1 MKFAVGAA
9 TDPTARPVTPGWR
22 RWLTGGRDRWVGTL
36 IAGAFAAAMLMP
48 DPGPLAALRLATFDA
63 YQTWLPRER
72 RSAPAV
78 IIAVDDASLARIGQ
92 WPWPRSIVARLIER
106 VAARQ
111 PAAIGVDIIFAEPDR
126 LSPERIADELH
137 ARNPAV
143 ADHLSKMQ
151 PNDAILAD
159 AIKRA
164 PVVLGIAGINAVT
177 AEGAPFAPARSVG
190 PPAPLHRFTGAL
202 RSLPGIDRAAAGH
215 GLLNAEPERGIVRRL
230 PLVASIGNY
239 PVLTLVLES
248 LRVAAGEPLFTLKS
262 AARGLTQIAIAD
274 LEVPTQAD
282 GSLWIHYTKHDP
294 ARYVSAADV
303 LEGRDDPALIERKI
317 ALLGVTGVGLLDQQ
331 TTARGE
337 RMPGIEIHAQA
348 IENIFDGALL
358 SRPVWAR
365 AVETLAFA
373 LAAALVVFG
382 VPRIPLRRSP
392 VIARQSQP
400 VSERRHLRRFLPRR
414 SSAVPHQRQRV
425 SERRRHRRI
434 LPRRPLFI
442 PLAWSAVL
450 AAAGV
455 GAYFWGRL
463 LFDPATPIAGITV
476 LYGIMLSASL
486 VATELQRRALAA
498 RIAADRE
505 AAARVAGELEAAR
518 RIQMGM
524 LPTPEAVLK
533 QDRRVGIFARMYPA
547 LEVGGDL
554 YDFFLLPDDK
564 LFVIAGDVSGKGLPA
579 AMFMAV
585 SKALAK
591 SYALRTT
598 GGLDI
603 LMTVFNAEIS
613 RENPE
618 QLFVTA
624 IALVIDL
631 RTGEL
636 EYCNAGHE
644 PPLLARSS
652 GEILSINEGGGPPLC
667 VMEDFPYEHARITL
681 QPGDRLVLMSDGIT
695 EAMNR
700 GGELYGRERLQTL
713 LEAPHARGAD
723 AATLGNEILAAV
735 TAFEAG
741 ADPADDKTLLLI
753 SWRGAATS

>member
-1 MKFAVGAA
+1 MSAA
-9 TDPTARPVTPGWR
+9 TDPTTRPVTPAWR
-22 RWLTGGRDRWVGTL
+22 RWLARGRGRWLGTL
-36 IAGAFAAAMLMP
+36 IAGAFAAAMLLP
-48 DPGPLAALRLATFDA
+48 EPGPLAVLRLATFDA

-72 RSAPAV
+72 SSAPAV

-92 WPWPRSIVARLIER
+92 WPWPRSTVARLIER
-106 VAARQ
+106 VTARQ

-126 LSPERIADELH
+126 LSPERIASELR

-143 ADHLSKMQ
+143 AAHLSKMQ
-151 PNDAILAD
+151 PNDAILAE
-159 AIKRA
+159 AIKHA
-164 PVVLGIAGINAVT
+164 PLVLGIAGIDEVT
-177 AEGAPFAPARSVG
+177 AEGAPFAPARIVG
-190 PPAPLHRFTGAL
+190 PPAPLHRYAGAL

-215 GLLNAEPERGIVRRL
+215 ALLNAEPERGIVRRM
-230 PLVASIGNY
+230 PMIASVGDY
-239 PVLTLVLES
+239 PVLTLALET
-248 LRVAAGEPLFTLKS
+248 LRVATGESLFTLKS
-262 AARGLTQIAIAD
+262 DARGFTQVAIGD
-274 LEVPTQAD
+274 LDVPVQAD
-282 GSLWIHYTKHDP
+282 GSVWIHYTPHDA

-337 RMPGIEIHAQA
+337 RMVGIEIHAQV

-358 SRPVWAR
+358 SRPAWAR
-365 AVETLAFA
+365 PVETLVFA
-373 LAAALVVFG
+373 LAAMLVVFG
-382 VPRIPLRRSP
+382 MPRIRLRRSKSVP
-392 VIARQSQP
+392 LRSQATT
-400 VSERRHLRRFLPRR
+400 ERRNRSRNLPRP
-414 SSAVPHQRQRV
+414 S
-425 SERRRHRRI
+425 
-434 LPRRPLFI
+434 LFI
-442 PLAWSAVL
+442 PLAWSVVL

-455 GAYFWGRL
+455 GAYYWGRL
-463 LFDPATPIAGITV
+463 LFDPATPLAGIIV
-476 LYGIMLSASL
+476 LYGVMLSATL
-486 VATELQRRALAA
+486 VATDLQRRALAA
-498 RIAADRE
+498 RLAADRE

-524 LPTPEAVLK
+524 LPKPEVVLE
-533 QDRRVGIFARMYPA
+533 QERRVGIFAHMRPA

-591 SYALRTT
+591 SYALRTS
-598 GGLDI
+598 GGLDL

-618 QLFVTA
+618 QLFVTVF
-624 IALVIDL
+624 ALVIDL

-652 GEILSINEGGGPPLC
+652 GEFIVLNDGGGPPLC
-667 VMEDFPYEHARITL
+667 VMEDFPYEHARVVL
-681 QPGDRLVLMSDGIT
+681 EPGDRLVLMSDGIT
-695 EAMNR
+695 EAMNP
-700 GGELYGRERLQTL
+700 GGELYGRDRLTTL
-713 LEAPHARGAD
+713 LEAHGDRNAD
-723 AATLGNEILAAV
+723 AAVLGNQILADV

-741 ADPADDKTLLLI
+741 ADPADDKTLLII
-753 SWRGAATS
+753 SWRGAVSAR

>member
-1 MKFAVGAA
+1 MGAVA
-9 TDPTARPVTPGWR
+9 DPTTRPVTPGWR
-22 RWLTGGRDRWVGTL
+22 RWLAGGRDRWFGTL
-36 IAGAFAAAMLMP
+36 IAGAFAAAMLLP

-92 WPWPRSIVARLIER
+92 WPWPRDTVARLIAR
-106 VAARQ
+106 VAARN
-111 PAAIGVDIIFAEPDR
+111 PASIGVDIIFAEPDR
-126 LSPERIADELH
+126 LSPERIADALH
-137 ARNPAV
+137 ARDPAV
-143 ADHLSKMQ
+143 ADRLSQMQ
-151 PNDAILAD
+151 SNDAILAE

-164 PVVLGIAGINAVT
+164 PVVLGIAGIDEVT
-177 AEGAPFAPARSVG
+177 AEGAPFAPARIVG
-190 PPAPLHRFTGAL
+190 PPAPLHRYAGAL

-230 PLVASIGNY
+230 PLVASIGDY
-239 PVLTLVLES
+239 PVFTLALES
-248 LRVAAGEPLFTLKS
+248 LRVATGEPLFTLKS
-262 AARGLTQIAIAD
+262 DARGLTHVAIGD
-274 LEVPTQAD
+274 FDVPVQAD
-282 GSLWIHYTKHDP
+282 GSLWLHFTPHDP
-294 ARYVSAADV
+294 TRYVSAADV
-303 LEGRDDPALIERKI
+303 LEGREDPALIERKI

-337 RMPGIEIHAQA
+337 RMLGVEIHAQV
-348 IENIFDGALL
+348 IENIFDGPLL
-358 SRPVWAR
+358 SRPAWAR
-365 AVETLAFA
+365 PAETLAFA

-382 VPRIPLRRSP
+382 VPRIPPRRP
-392 VIARQSQP
+392 LFTPRRQQP
-400 VSERRHLRRFLPRR
+400 V
-414 SSAVPHQRQRV
+414 Q
-425 SERRRHRRI
+425 ERRRHRRI
-434 LPRRPLFI
+434 LPRRSLFI
-442 PLAWSAVL
+442 PLVCSVVL

-455 GAYFWGRL
+455 GAYASGRL

-476 LYGIMLSASL
+476 LYGIMLSATL
-486 VATELQRRALAA
+486 VATELQRRELAA
-498 RIAADRE
+498 RLAADRE

-518 RIQMGM
+518 RIQTGM
-524 LPTPEAVLK
+524 LPKPEAVLK
-533 QDRRVGIFARMYPA
+533 QERRVGIFAHMRPA
-547 LEVGGDL
+547 REVGGDL
-554 YDFFLLPDDK
+554 YDFFLLPGDK
-564 LFVIAGDVSGKGLPA
+564 LFVMVGDVSGKGLPA

-591 SYALRTT
+591 SYTLRAT

-631 RTGEL
+631 RTGEM

-667 VMEDFPYEHARITL
+667 VMEDFPYEHARLTL
-681 QPGDRLVLMSDGIT
+681 EPGDRLVLMSDGIT

-700 GGELYGRERLQTL
+700 GGALYGRDRLQTL
-713 LEAPHARGAD
+713 LEAPHGRGAD
-723 AATLGNEILAAV
+723 AANLGDEILAAV

-753 SWRGAATS
+753 SWRGAETS

>member
-1 MKFAVGAA
+1 MKFGVGAA
-9 TDPTARPVTPGWR
+9 TDPKTRPVMPGWR

-78 IIAVDDASLARIGQ
+78 IVAVDDASLARIGQ
-92 WPWPRSIVARLIER
+92 WPWPRSIVARLIAR
-106 VAARQ
+106 VAARN
-111 PAAIGVDIIFAEPDR
+111 PASIGVDIIFAEPDR
-126 LSPERIADELH
+126 LSPERVADELH
-137 ARNPAV
+137 ARDPAV
-143 ADHLSKMQ
+143 ADRLSKMQ

-159 AIKRA
+159 AIERA
-164 PVVLGIAGINAVT
+164 PVVLGIAGINEVT

-190 PPAPLHRFTGAL
+190 PPAPLHRYAGAL
-202 RSLPGIDRAAAGH
+202 RSLPGIDHAAAGH

-262 AARGLTQIAIAD
+262 DARGLAQVGIAD

-337 RMPGIEIHAQA
+337 RMPGIEIHAQV

-358 SRPVWAR
+358 SRPVWTR
-365 AVETLAFA
+365 ALETLAFA

-382 VPRIPLRRSP
+382 VPRIPPRRSS
-392 VIARQSQP
+392 VIPRQPQP
-400 VSERRHLRRFLPRR
+400 VSERRRLRGILPRR
-414 SSAVPHQRQRV
+414 S
-425 SERRRHRRI
+425 
-434 LPRRPLFI
+434 LFI

-476 LYGIMLSASL
+476 IYGIMLSTSL

-524 LPTPEAVLK
+524 LPTPEAVLR
-533 QDRRVGIFARMYPA
+533 QERRVGIFAHMQPA

-554 YDFFLLPDDK
+554 YDFFMLPDDR
-564 LFVIAGDVSGKGLPA
+564 LFVMAGDVSGKGLPA
-579 AMFMAV
+579 AMFMAI
-585 SKALAK
+585 SKAFVK
-591 SYALRTT
+591 SYTLRTT
-598 GGLDI
+598 GSLDV
-603 LMTVFNAEIS
+603 LMTVLNAEIS

-644 PPLLARSS
+644 PPLIARSS
-652 GEILSINEGGGPPLC
+652 GEIVSLNEGGGPPLC
-667 VMEDFPYEHARITL
+667 VMEDFPYEHARFTL
-681 QPGDRLVLMSDGIT
+681 KSGDRLVLMSDGIT

-700 GGELYGRERLQTL
+700 DGELYGRDRLNTL

-723 AATLGNEILAAV
+723 AAILGNEILAAV

-753 SWRGAATS
+753 SWRGAKAS

>member
-9 TDPTARPVTPGWR
+9 TDPTTRPVTPGWR
-22 RWLTGGRDRWVGTL
+22 RWLTGRRDRWVGTF
-36 IAGAFAAAMLMP
+36 IAVAFAAAMLMP
-48 DPGPLAALRLATFDA
+48 EPGPLAALRLATFDA

-137 ARNPAV
+137 ERDPAV
-143 ADHLSKMQ
+143 ADRLSKMQ
-151 PNDAILAD
+151 PNDAILAE

-164 PVVLGIAGINAVT
+164 PVVLGIAGINEVT
-177 AEGAPFAPARSVG
+177 VEGAPFAPARSVG
-190 PPAPLHRFTGAL
+190 PPAPLYHYAGAL
-202 RSLPGIDRAAAGH
+202 RSLPGIDRAAVGH

-248 LRVAAGEPLFTLKS
+248 LRVAAGEPFFTLKS
-262 AARGLTQIAIAD
+262 DARGLAQVGIAD

-303 LEGRDDPALIERKI
+303 LAGRDDPALIERKI

-348 IENIFDGALL
+348 IENIFDGAVL
-358 SRPVWAR
+358 SRPVWTR
-365 AVETLAFA
+365 AFETLAFA
-373 LAAALVVFG
+373 LAAALVIFG
-382 VPRIPLRRSP
+382 VPRVPLWRSSVIPR
-392 VIARQSQP
+392 QP
-400 VSERRHLRRFLPRR
+400 VSERRHLRRILPRR
-414 SSAVPHQRQRV
+414 SPVDPLQRQRG
-425 SERRRHRRI
+425 SERRRQRRI

-476 LYGIMLSASL
+476 IYGIMLSTSL

-518 RIQMGM
+518 RIQTGM
-524 LPTPEAVLK
+524 LPKPEAVLK
-533 QDRRVGIFARMYPA
+533 QERRVGIFAHMQPA

-554 YDFFLLPDDK
+554 YDFFLLPDDR
-564 LFVIAGDVSGKGLPA
+564 LFVMVGDVSGKGLPA
-579 AMFMAV
+579 AMFMAI
-585 SKALAK
+585 SKAFVK
-591 SYALRTT
+591 SYTLRTT
-598 GGLDI
+598 GSLDV
-603 LMTVFNAEIS
+603 LMTVLNAEIS

-618 QLFVTA
+618 ELFVTA

-631 RTGEL
+631 GTGEL

-644 PPLLARSS
+644 PPLIARSS
-652 GEILSINEGGGPPLC
+652 GEIVSLNEGGGPPLC
-667 VMEDFPYEHARITL
+667 VMEDFPYEHARFTL
-681 QPGDRLVLMSDGIT
+681 KSGDRLVLMSDGIT

-700 GGELYGRERLQTL
+700 DGELYGRDRLNTL
-713 LEAPHARGAD
+713 LEAPHTRDAD
-723 AATLGNEILAAV
+723 AAILGNEILAAV

-741 ADPADDKTLLLI
+741 VDPADDKTLLLI
-753 SWRGAATS
+753 SWRGTETS